1 MGISRNRLI
10 GSIGVA
16 ALVAGALVVTPTA
29 ANGLAPAVDLTFL
42 NINDFHGRIDANTVK
57 FAGTVEQLRAAAP
70 GPVAFLSAGDNI
82 SASLFASAV
91 ADDQPTIDV
100 LNALDLDASAVGNH
114 EFDKGV
120 DDLTNRVIGADP
132 LNPNADWKYL
142 GANVYAKGTQTPV
155 LPEYQILDMGGI
167 AVGVIGAVTQET
179 PSLVSP
185 GGITTIDVGDP
196 VAAVNRVATQLQD
209 GDPANGE
216 ADVLIAEYHEGAS
229 EGTPDG
235 ATFEEELAAGGAF
248 ASIVNETSP
257 LVSAIFTGHT
267 HKEYAWDAP
276 VPGDPGKSRPLLQ
289 TGSYGANVGQIVLS
303 VDPDSKAVTSYT
315 VGNVVRTTA
324 DDATLVATYP
334 RVAEVKS
341 IVDAALANAAE
352 VGNQPVGS
360 VTADITTAYSGGSY
374 VDGTYI
380 GPPPVD
386 PQHPD
391 PNLGRDDRSKES
403 TLGNLVADSLVSSLA
418 PAERGGATI
427 GVVNPGG
434 LRSELFYAGADPA
447 TQPANGDGVITYAE
461 ANSVLPFVNNLWTV
475 TLSGAQFKT
484 LLEQQWQRDAAGNI
498 PTRPYLQL
506 GLSKNVS
513 YTFDPALPEGSRIT
527 SVTVDGQPID
537 PAGAYRVGTFS
548 FLTTGGDNFRIF
560 TDGTDARDSGLI
572 DRDAWIS
579 YLQENPAQAP
589 DFARHAVAISGLPSA
604 VNAGDPVSFT
614 VSGLDLTSLG
624 SPANTSLAVRLDGQ
638 DLAPVAVT
646 DGAAQV
652 SFTLPAGIS
661 GPHALTL
668 VATPSGTTV
677 TVPLVVTD
685 PDAVDAIDLSAS
697 ANGQIYGSPDTVTLK
712 AVATTAAGDAA
723 EGSIEFRTGGTVLGS
738 APLVGGIATLRLP
751 ASTPA
756 GVYSVIAAPAG
767 TQSQVI
773 SNPIEVTVDKATSQ
787 AILLATK
794 TSYRQHAFLP
804 AILIAGVALN
814 NGQQPAGT
822 LDFVSNGT
830 VVHTVQLSRGLAFY
844 ILPRSLGQ
852 GTYRLQAVFTPTDS
866 ANITGVASNFIDIQV
881 R

>member
-527 SVTVDGQPID
+527 SITVDGQPID

-624 SPANTSLAVRLDGQ
+624 SPANTSLAVQLDGQ